1 MLFQTT
7 ATNSLVY
14 RESTQPLV
22 TGSYLRTRDRLQLP
36 DASIKYLA
44 QGCQQRA
51 GDLKSHKHKGR
62 HCAFKLP
69 SDSPGLPNGGT
80 AGLEFWAEEMK
91 SSSICL
97 SSEILAPNQAD
108 VEFAAF
114 LGSGIL
120 AARSEIQQVEK
131 DTDEAVASVSFQ
143 DQGHPQTV

>member
-62 HCAFKLP
+62 HRAFKLP
-69 SDSPGLPNGGT
+69 SDSPGLPHGGT
-80 AGLEFWAEEMK
+80 AGPEF
-91 SSSICL
+91 
-97 SSEILAPNQAD
+97 
-108 VEFAAF
+108 
-114 LGSGIL
+114 
-120 AARSEIQQVEK
+120 
-131 DTDEAVASVSFQ
+131 
-143 DQGHPQTV
+143 